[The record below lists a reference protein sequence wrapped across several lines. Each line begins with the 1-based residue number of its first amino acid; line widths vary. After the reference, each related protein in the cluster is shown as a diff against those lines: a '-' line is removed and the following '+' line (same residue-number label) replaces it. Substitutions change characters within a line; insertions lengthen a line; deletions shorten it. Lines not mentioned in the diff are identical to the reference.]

1 MPKPR
6 YKTTNWKQYNK
17 ALINR
22 GSLTFWIDE
31 EAIRQWKQSKQDKR
45 GRPRQF
51 SDLAITTALMVKR
64 VFSMPL
70 RALQGFI
77 DSVFSLANVPIV
89 CPHYS
94 CISRRAKQVE
104 VSFKPKT
111 RGAIQHLAIDATGLK
126 VYGEGEWKVK
136 KHGTDGKHRVWR
148 KLHLAVDT
156 STHEVVAAELS
167 LSNVT
172 DAEVLP
178 NLLKQTRRRII
189 EISGDGAYDTRDCH
203 DAIRFKRAVPLIPPR
218 EGAAFW
224 ENGHPRNLAVGCQ
237 KLYGSNN
244 KWKKL
249 YGSNN
254 KWKKR
259 YGYHKRS
266 LSETAM
272 YRVKQLLGGRLSLR
286 NYNAQVGETYAMI
299 KALNKLTGLGMPET
313 QCLV

>member
-1 MPKPR
+1 M
-6 YKTTNWKQYNK
+6 
-17 ALINR
+17 NR

-126 VYGEGEWKVK
+126 VYGEVEWKVK
-136 KHGTDGKHRVWR
+136 KHGIDGKRRVWR

-156 STHEVVAAELS
+156 STHEIVAAVLS
-167 LSNVT
+167 LLNVT

-237 KLYGSNN
+237 R
-244 KWKKL
+244 L

-266 LSETAM
+266 LSETVM
-272 YRVKQLLGGRLSLR
+272 FRVKQLLGGRLSLR

-313 QCLV
+313 QCVV

>member
-31 EAIRQWKQSKQDKR
+31 EAIRQWKQSKQNKR

-136 KHGTDGKHRVWR
+136 KYGTDGKRRVWR

-156 STHEVVAAELS
+156 STHEIVAAELS

-189 EISGDGAYDTRDCH
+189 EISGDGAYDTKDCH
-203 DAIRFKRAVPLIPPR
+203 EAIRFKRAIPLIPPR

-244 KWKKL
+244 KWKK
-249 YGSNN
+249 
-254 KWKKR
+254 R

-266 LSETAM
+266 LSETTM
-272 YRVKQLLGGRLSLR
+272 YRVKQLLGGRLNLR

-299 KALNKLTGLGMPET
+299 KALNKLTELGMPET
-313 QCLV
+313 QCIV

>member
-1 MPKPR
+1 MTKPR

-31 EAIRQWKQSKQDKR
+31 EAIAEWKQNKQGKR
-45 GRPRQF
+45 GRPRRF
-51 SDLAITTALMVKR
+51 SDVAITTALMVKR

-70 RALQGFI
+70 RALQGFL
-77 DSVFSLANVPIV
+77 DSVFKLANTPLV
-89 CPHYS
+89 CPHYT
-94 CISRRAKQVE
+94 CISRRAKEVE

-111 RGAIQHLAIDATGLK
+111 RGAIQHLTIDATGLK

-136 KHGTDGKHRVWR
+136 KHGTDGKRRIWR
-148 KLHLAVDT
+148 KLHIAVDT
-156 STHEVVAAELS
+156 STHEIVAAELS

-178 NLLKQTRRRII
+178 NLLKQTRRKII
-189 EISGDGAYDTRDCH
+189 EISGDSAYDTRSCH
-203 DAIRFKRAVPLIPPR
+203 DAIRVKRAVPLIPPR

-224 ENGHPRNLAVGCQ
+224 EQGHPRNLAVGCQ
-237 KLYGSNN
+237 KLYGSNK
-244 KWKKL
+244 KWKE
-249 YGSNN
+249 
-254 KWKKR
+254 R

-272 YRVKQLLGGRLSLR
+272 YRVKQLLGGKLSLR
-286 NYNAQVGETYAMI
+286 NYNAQVGETYAMV

-313 QCLV
+313 QYVV

>member
-22 GSLTFWIDE
+22 GSLTFWVDE
-31 EAIRQWKQSKQDKR
+31 EAFAAWNQNKQGKR
-45 GRPRQF
+45 GRPRRF
-51 SDLAITTALMVKR
+51 SDLAITTALIVKR
-64 VFSMPL
+64 VFCMPL

-77 DSVFSLANVPIV
+77 DSVFKLANVPLV
-89 CPHYS
+89 CPHYT
-94 CISRRAKQVE
+94 CISRRAKEVE
-104 VSFKPKT
+104 ISFKTKT

-136 KHGTDGKHRVWR
+136 KHGTDGKRRVWR
-148 KLHLAVDT
+148 KLHIAVDT
-156 STHEVVAAELS
+156 STHEIIAAELS

-178 NLLKQTRRRII
+178 NLLKQTHRKII
-189 EISGDGAYDTRDCH
+189 EISGDGVYDTRDCH
-203 DAIRFKRAVPLIPPR
+203 DAIRVKRAVPLIPPR

-224 ENGHPRNLAVGCQ
+224 ELGHPRNLAVGCQ
-237 KLYGSNN
+237 KLYGSNK
-244 KWKKL
+244 KWKM
-249 YGSNN
+249 
-254 KWKKR
+254 R
-259 YGYHKRS
+259 YSYHKRS
-266 LSETAM
+266 LSETVM
-272 YRVKQLLGGRLSLR
+272 YRVKQLLGGKLSLR

-313 QCLV
+313 QYIV

>member
-31 EAIRQWKQSKQDKR
+31 EAIRQWKQSKQNKR

-136 KHGTDGKHRVWR
+136 KHGTDGKRRVWR

-156 STHEVVAAELS
+156 STHEIVAAELS

-203 DAIRFKRAVPLIPPR
+203 EAIRFKRAIPLIPPR

-244 KWKKL
+244 KWKK
-249 YGSNN
+249 
-254 KWKKR
+254 R

-266 LSETAM
+266 LSETTM
-272 YRVKQLLGGRLSLR
+272 YRVKQLLGGRLNLR

-299 KALNKLTGLGMPET
+299 KALNKLTELGMPDT
-313 QCLV
+313 QCIV